1 MVEAEVGGCECKGIA
16 TERERE
22 RGLCIYGII
31 LFVDC
36 SGGYKSL
43 NI

>member
-22 RGLCIYGII
+22 V
-31 LFVDC
+31 FVFMESSC
-36 SGGYKSL
+36 LLIAVVVIKA
-43 NI
+43 